1 MSTGTPLADAVRQ
14 GAEKVAKMLIRA
26 NGSLGYDEER
36 MAGVLCEYA
45 KDGSKEAIKRLLEA
59 GGNVNAADYDAR
71 TCLHLAASEGNTPI
85 VEYLADKGKVNINVK
100 DRWGGTP
107 LSAVK
112 WSRSLDLF
120 SPCLLLWFPLLLT
133 ERVLRIETVGDAV
146 REGHIKSAL
155 ALKQRGAELGLT
167 EAEASGELCEAARQ
181 GHKKV
186 VEALIA
192 AGAPIDAAD
201 YDRCV

>member
-1 MSTGTPLADAVRQ
+1 MVSIPRPL
-14 GAEKVAKMLIRA
+14 
-26 NGSLGYDEER
+26 
-36 MAGVLCEYA
+36 
-45 KDGSKEAIKRLLEA
+45 
-59 GGNVNAADYDAR
+59 
-71 TCLHLAASEGNTPI
+71 LA
-85 VEYLADKGKVNINVK
+85 L
-100 DRWGGTP
+100 
-107 LSAVK
+107 
-112 WSRSLDLF
+112 
-120 SPCLLLWFPLLLT
+120 LLLWFPLLLT